1 MASQHAGQRHQ
12 NGAPNGLPH
21 GASQG
26 HARRCAR
33 VLPRDHRG
41 AGQAL
46 LLQVLGVAL
55 SLFLALMP
63 ALPLRAEDTLIK
75 SHGFA
80 EFGDLKYP
88 KGFAHFDYV
97 NPEAPKGGELSISAV
112 GTFDSMNPFTRKG
125 RAGALASQHFEGLM
139 VESYDEPGSYY
150 GLIAESLEYPET
162 QDWVVFNLRPEAR
175 FSDGSPVTAEDVV
188 FSHNILL
195 DQGLQSYAEAV
206 RKRIPKAEALGPH
219 QVKFHFSPDFPR
231 RAMISQVAGT
241 PVFSKVWFD
250 ADPENRRLD
259 EPRLDPGIGSGPYIL
274 DKAEIN
280 QRITYRRNP
289 DYWGSD
295 LNVNIGRHN
304 YDAIRVEYFGDAIA
318 AMEGFKAGVYT
329 VRPENNSKSWATSYE
344 FEAVANGDVI
354 KDEIADGNVPAA
366 NGFVMN
372 LLRPKFQDI
381 RVREAVQLAFNFEW
395 TNESL
400 QYGLFRHLS
409 SFWQDSD
416 LEAKGLPQGREL
428 EVLTALGDLIDPAI
442 LTSEPVMAHTS
453 KPKRPNDRR
462 NLRRAMKLLDEAGWA
477 VNDDGMRQNAE
488 GEVLKIEFLLDSP
501 TLERIVGPYV
511 SNLRAMGIDAVMNRV
526 DYAQYTSR
534 RREKDFDMVSFAYR
548 TSLEPSTGLY
558 QQYGA
563 EAHAYSVFNPAGLA
577 DPAVDALIDDI
588 VDAKTQE
595 VLYTSA
601 RALDRVLRAKRFMVP
616 TWYLDVS
623 WIAYWKQ
630 YAYPENLPPYDT
642 GLLDLWWIDAEREA
656 ALKASGALR

>member
-1 MASQHAGQRHQ
+1 MTSHQAGHQAGQRAVNQPGHHAGRGHRQ
-12 NGAPNGLPH
+12 MAQVKTRALQSDRSAPTK
-21 GASQG
+21 AI
-26 HARRCAR
+26 
-33 VLPRDHRG
+33 
-41 AGQAL
+41 L
-46 LLQVLGVAL
+46 LLILGF
-55 SLFLALMP
+55 FLTLML
-63 ALPLRAEDTLIK
+63 ALPLRAEEGMIK

-80 EFGDLKYP
+80 EFGELKYP
-88 KGFAHFDYV
+88 EGFAHFDYV
-97 NPEAPKGGELSISAV
+97 NPQAPKGGELAISAV
-112 GTFDSMNPFTRKG
+112 GTFDSMNPYTRNG
-125 RAGALASQHFEGLM
+125 RAGALSSEQFESLLIA
-139 VESYDEPGSYY
+139 SYDEPGSYY
-150 GLIAESLEYPET
+150 GLIAESLEYPES
-162 QDWVVFNLRPEAR
+162 QDWVIFNLRPEAR
-175 FSDGSPVTAEDVV
+175 FSNGSPVTAADVV

-206 RKRIPKAEALGPH
+206 RKRIPKAEALGTY

-241 PVFSKVWFD
+241 PVFSKAWFE
-250 ADPENRRLD
+250 ADPETRRLD

-274 DKAEIN
+274 DTVDIN

-289 DYWGSD
+289 DYWGKE

-318 AMEGFKAGVYT
+318 AMEGFKAGIYT
-329 VRPENNSKSWATSYE
+329 LRPENNSKSWATAYE
-344 FEAVANGDVI
+344 FDAVVNGDVI
-354 KDEIADGNVPAA
+354 KGQIANGNVPAA

-372 LLRPKFQDI
+372 LLRPQFQDI

-400 QYGLFRHLS
+400 QYGLFRHRS

-416 LEAKGLPQGREL
+416 LAASGLPQGLEL
-428 EVLTALGDLIDPAI
+428 EALAALGEQIDPAI
-442 LTSEPVMAHTS
+442 LTSEPVVAHSS
-453 KPKRPNDRR
+453 KPNRPNDRR
-462 NLRRAMKLLDEAGWA
+462 NLRRAMKLLDEAGWT
-477 VNDDGMRQNAE
+477 VSSDGKRRNVA
-488 GEVLKIEFLLDSP
+488 GEILAIEFLLDSP

-511 SNLRAMGIDAVMNRV
+511 ENLRTMGIDAVLNRV

-558 QQYGA
+558 QQYGS

-577 DPAVDALIDDI
+577 DSAVDALIDNI
-588 VDAKTQE
+588 VDAKTQD
-595 VLYTSA
+595 VLYSNT

-623 WIAYWKQ
+623 WIAYWRQ

-656 ALKASGALR
+656 ELKASGALR

>member
-1 MASQHAGQRHQ
+1 MRFHQAVQR
-12 NGAPNGLPH
+12 PH
-21 GASQG
+21 RRVEAKV
-26 HARRCAR
+26 ARQERDTGNAL
-33 VLPRDHRG
+33 VL
-41 AGQAL
+41 AFAVVTCFLML
-46 LLQVLGVAL
+46 LAQ
-55 SLFLALMP
+55 
-63 ALPLRAEDTLIK
+63 PLRAEETIIK

-80 EFGDLKYP
+80 EFGALKYGE
-88 KGFAHFDYV
+88 GFAHFDYV
-97 NPEAPKGGELSISAV
+97 NPEAPKGGEMSLSAV

-125 RAGALASQHFEGLM
+125 RAGALASEHFESLM
-139 VESYDEPGSYY
+139 IESYDEPGSYY
-150 GLIAESLEYPET
+150 GLIAESLEYPES
-162 QDWVVFNLRPEAR
+162 QDWVIFNLRPEAR

-195 DQGLQSYAEAV
+195 DQGLKSYADAV
-206 RKRIPKAEALGPH
+206 RQRIPLAEALDAH
-219 QVKFHFSPDFPR
+219 RVKFHFSPDFPR
-231 RAMISQVAGT
+231 RAMITQVAGT
-241 PVFSKVWFD
+241 PVFSKAWFD

-274 DKAEIN
+274 EAAEIN

-289 DYWGSD
+289 DYWGKD

-304 YDAIRVEYFGDAIA
+304 YDAIRIEYFGDAIA

-329 VRPENNSKSWATSYE
+329 LRSENNSKSWATAYD

-354 KDEIADGNVPAA
+354 KDQIANGNVPPA

-400 QYGLFRHLS
+400 QYGLFRHRS

-416 LEAKGLPQGREL
+416 LEAKGLPEGREL
-428 EVLTALGDLIDPAI
+428 SALQELGDLIDLA
-442 LTSEPVMAHTS
+442 LLSSEPVMAHSS
-453 KPKRPNDRR
+453 KSQRPNDRR
-462 NLRRAMKLLDEAGWA
+462 NLRRAMKLLDEAGWM
-477 VNDDGMRQNAE
+477 VQDDGLRRNAE
-488 GEVLKIEFLLDSP
+488 GETLKIEFLLDSP
-501 TLERIVGPYV
+501 TLERIIGPYV
-511 SNLRAMGIDAVMNRV
+511 ANLQAMGIEAELNRV
-526 DYAQYTSR
+526 DFAQYTSR

-558 QQYGA
+558 QQYGS
-563 EAHAYSVFNPAGLA
+563 EAHEFSVFNPAGLA
-577 DPAVDALIDDI
+577 DPAVDALIDNI
-588 VDAKTQE
+588 VDAKTQDE
-595 VLYTSA
+595 LYSNA

-623 WIAYWKQ
+623 WVAYWKQ

-656 ALKASGALR
+656 ELKASGALR

>member
-1 MASQHAGQRHQ
+1 MLIL
-12 NGAPNGLPH
+12 GL
-21 GASQG
+21 AF
-26 HARRCAR
+26 
-33 VLPRDHRG
+33 
-41 AGQAL
+41 AL
-46 LLQVLGVAL
+46 LL
-55 SLFLALMP
+55 LAM
-63 ALPLRAEDTLIK
+63 PLRAAAEEVIT

-80 EFGDLKYP
+80 EFGELKYP

-112 GTFDSMNPFTRKG
+112 GTFDSMNPFTRQG
-125 RAGALASQHFEGLM
+125 RAGALASEHFEGLL

-150 GLIAESLEYPET
+150 GLIAESLEYPES
-162 QDWVVFNLRPEAR
+162 QDWVIFNLRPEAR
-175 FSDGSPVTAEDVV
+175 FSDGSPVTADDVV

-219 QVKFHFSPDFPR
+219 QVKFYFSPDYPR
-231 RAMISQVAGT
+231 RAMITQVGGT
-241 PVFSKVWFD
+241 PVFSKAWFE

-289 DYWGSD
+289 DYWGKD

-318 AMEGFKAGVYT
+318 AMEGFKAGIYT
-329 VRPENNSKSWATSYE
+329 VRPENNSKSWATSYD
-344 FEAVANGDVI
+344 FDAVANGDVI
-354 KDEIADGNVPAA
+354 RDEIPDGNVPVA

-381 RVREAVQLAFNFEW
+381 RVREALQLAFNFEW

-400 QYGLFRHLS
+400 QYGLFRHRS

-416 LEAKGLPQGREL
+416 LEAKGLPTGREL
-428 EVLTALGDLIDPAI
+428 EVLTALDDQIDPAI

-453 KPKRPNDRR
+453 KPKRPNDRS
-462 NLRRAMKLLDEAGWA
+462 NLRRAMALLDEAGWD
-477 VNDDGMRQNAE
+477 VNSDGIRQNAA

-511 SNLRAMGIDAVMNRV
+511 SNLQAMGIDAVLNRV

-534 RREKDFDMVSFAYR
+534 RREKDFDMVTFAYPM
-548 TSLEPSTGLY
+548 SLEPSTDLY
-558 QQYGA
+558 QFFGA
-563 EAHAYSVFNPAGLA
+563 EAHKFSVFNPAGLA
-577 DPAVDALIDDI
+577 DPVVDALIDNI

-595 VLYTSA
+595 ELHSNA

-616 TWYLDVS
+616 TWYLDVN

-642 GLLDLWWIDAEREA
+642 GLLDLWWVDAAREA
-656 ALKASGALR
+656 ELKASGALR

>member
-1 MASQHAGQRHQ
+1 MTSQMAGNQAAQQETQRATRARAQVVQAG
-12 NGAPNGLPH
+12 PVSPVFMLILGL
-21 GASQG
+21 AF
-26 HARRCAR
+26 
-33 VLPRDHRG
+33 
-41 AGQAL
+41 AL
-46 LLQVLGVAL
+46 LL
-55 SLFLALMP
+55 LAM
-63 ALPLRAEDTLIK
+63 PLRAAAEEVIT

-80 EFGDLKYP
+80 EFGELKYP

-112 GTFDSMNPFTRKG
+112 GTFDSMNPFTRQG
-125 RAGALASQHFEGLM
+125 RAGALASEHFEGLL

-150 GLIAESLEYPET
+150 GLIAESLEYPES
-162 QDWVVFNLRPEAR
+162 QDWVIFNLRPEAR
-175 FSDGSPVTAEDVV
+175 FSDGSPVTADDVV

-219 QVKFHFSPDFPR
+219 QVKFYFSPDYPR
-231 RAMISQVAGT
+231 RAMITQVGGT
-241 PVFSKVWFD
+241 PVFSKAWFE

-289 DYWGSD
+289 DYWGKD

-318 AMEGFKAGVYT
+318 AMEGFKAGIYT
-329 VRPENNSKSWATSYE
+329 VRPENNSKSWATSYD
-344 FEAVANGDVI
+344 FDAVANGDVI
-354 KDEIADGNVPAA
+354 RDEIPDGNVPVA

-381 RVREAVQLAFNFEW
+381 RVREALQLAFNFEW

-400 QYGLFRHLS
+400 QYGLFRHRS

-416 LEAKGLPQGREL
+416 LEAKGLPTGREL
-428 EVLTALGDLIDPAI
+428 EVLTALDDQIDPAI

-453 KPKRPNDRR
+453 KPKRPNDRS
-462 NLRRAMKLLDEAGWA
+462 NLRRAMALLDEAGWD
-477 VNDDGMRQNAE
+477 VNSDGIRQNAA

-511 SNLRAMGIDAVMNRV
+511 SNLQAMGIDAVLNRV

-534 RREKDFDMVSFAYR
+534 RREKDFDMVTFAYPM
-548 TSLEPSTGLY
+548 SLEPSTDLY
-558 QQYGA
+558 QFFGA
-563 EAHAYSVFNPAGLA
+563 EAHKFSVFNPAGLA
-577 DPAVDALIDDI
+577 DPVVDALIDNI

-595 VLYTSA
+595 ELHSNA

-616 TWYLDVS
+616 TWYLDVN

-642 GLLDLWWIDAEREA
+642 GLLDLWWVDAAREA
-656 ALKASGALR
+656 ELKASGALR

>member
-1 MASQHAGQRHQ
+1 MAKKQTGYQQGRRPQIRADQA
-12 NGAPNGLPH
+12 NPAAKAVE
-21 GASQG
+21 ASP
-26 HARRCAR
+26 ASIR
-33 VLPRDHRG
+33 VV
-41 AGQAL
+41 L
-46 LLQVLGVAL
+46 LLILGFA
-55 SLFLALMP
+55 LALIH
-63 ALPLRAEDTLIK
+63 ALPLRAEGANIK

-80 EFGDLKYP
+80 EFGSLKYP
-88 KGFAHFDYV
+88 EGFAHFDYV

-112 GTFDSMNPFTRKG
+112 GTFDSMNPYTRNG
-125 RAGALASQHFEGLM
+125 RAGALASNHFESLL
-139 VESYDEPGSYY
+139 VESYDEPGAYY
-150 GLIAESLEYPET
+150 GLIAESLEYPPS
-162 QDWVVFNLRPEAR
+162 QDWVIFNLRPEAR
-175 FSDGSPVTAEDVV
+175 FSDGSPVTADDVV

-219 QVKFHFSPDFPR
+219 QVKFYFSPDFPR

-241 PVFSKVWFD
+241 PVFSKAWFE

-289 DYWGSD
+289 DYWGKD

-304 YDAIRVEYFGDAIA
+304 YDTIRVEYFGDSIA

-329 VRPENNSKSWATSYE
+329 LRPENSSKSWATSYD
-344 FEAVANGDVI
+344 FEAVANGNVI
-354 KDEIADGNVPAA
+354 KDEIPDGNVPAA

-400 QYGLFRHLS
+400 QYGLFRHRS
-409 SFWQDSD
+409 SFWQDSA
-416 LEAKGLPQGREL
+416 LEAKGVPQGREL
-428 EVLTALGDLIDPAI
+428 EVLKALGDQINPAI
-442 LTSEPVMAHTS
+442 LTSEPVMAHSS

-462 NLRRAMKLLDEAGWA
+462 NLRRAMQLLDEAGWA
-477 VNDDGMRQNAE
+477 VNGEGVRENAE

-511 SNLRAMGIDAVMNRV
+511 SNLRAMGIDAVQNRV

-534 RREKDFDMVSFAYR
+534 RREKEFDMISTAYPM
-548 TSLEPSTGLY
+548 SLEPSTGLY
-558 QQYGA
+558 QYFGSA
-563 EAHAYSVFNPAGLA
+563 AHEFSVFNPAGLA
-577 DPAVDALIDDI
+577 DPAVDTLIDNI
-588 VDAKTQE
+588 VDAKTPEELHANAQ
-595 VLYTSA
+595 
-601 RALDRVLRAKRFMVP
+601 ALDRVLRAKRFMVP

-623 WIAYWKQ
+623 WVAYWKQ

-642 GLLDLWWIDAEREA
+642 GLLDLWWVDADREA
-656 ALKASGALR
+656 ELKASGALR

>member
-1 MASQHAGQRHQ
+1 MTSQLAGNKVGKGRK
-12 NGAPNGLPH
+12 
-21 GASQG
+21 
-26 HARRCAR
+26 R
-33 VLPRDHRG
+33 RG
-41 AGQAL
+41 A
-46 LLQVLGVAL
+46 QVRSRAVQPDHPGVFRAA
-55 SLFLALMP
+55 FLAVMGFALMLLWS
-63 ALPLRAEDTLIK
+63 LPLRAEDGAVVK

-80 EFGDLKYP
+80 EFGDLRYP
-88 KGFAHFDYV
+88 AGFAHFDYV

-125 RAGALASQHFEGLM
+125 RAGALASEHFESLM
-139 VESYDEPGSYY
+139 VASYDEPGSYY
-150 GLIAESLEYPET
+150 GLIAESLEYPES
-162 QDWVVFNLRPEAR
+162 QDWVIFNLRPEAR
-175 FSDGSPVTAEDVV
+175 FSDGSPVTADDVV

-231 RAMISQVAGT
+231 RAMITQVAGT
-241 PVFSKVWFD
+241 PVFSKAWFE

-274 DKAEIN
+274 DTAEIN
-280 QRITYRRNP
+280 QRIIYRRNA
-289 DYWGSD
+289 DYWGKD

-344 FEAVANGDVI
+344 FDAVTKGDVI
-354 KDEIADGNVPAA
+354 KDEIPDGNVPAA

-372 LLRPKFQDI
+372 LLRPQFQDI

-400 QYGLFRHLS
+400 QYGLFRQRN
-409 SFWQDSD
+409 SFWQDSA

-428 EVLTALGDLIDPAI
+428 EVLTALGDQIDPEV
-442 LTSEPVMAHTS
+442 LTTEPVMAHAS

-462 NLRRAMKLLDEAGWA
+462 NLRRAMKLLDEAGWE
-477 VNDDGMRQNAE
+477 VNSDGIRQNAA
-488 GEVLKIEFLLDSP
+488 GETLKIELLLDSP
-501 TLERIVGPYV
+501 TMERIAGPFV
-511 SNLRAMGIDAVMNRV
+511 SNLQAMGIDAKMNRV

-534 RREKDFDMVSFAYR
+534 RREKDFDMVYFAYR
-548 TSLEPSTGLY
+548 KSLEPSTGLK
-558 QQYGA
+558 QQFGA
-563 EAHAYSVFNPAGLA
+563 EAHQFSVFNPAGLA
-577 DPAVDALIDDI
+577 DPAVDALIDG
-588 VDAKTQE
+588 VVAAKTLE
-595 VLYTSA
+595 DLHSNT

-616 TWYLDVS
+616 AWYLDVS

-642 GLLDLWWIDAEREA
+642 GLLDLWWVDADREA
-656 ALKASGALR
+656 ELKASGALR